1 MFGRLASVVL
11 IAGASLLSAGCSAP
25 LDLTQAL
32 EVLETSSGWYDAGI
46 VDGKNKLVPSV
57 TFRLRKREN
66 VDLNSVSLN
75 VVYRKVPQAGTNVEE
90 DFQDVFLQN
99 VQFSEGNQT
108 PLLVVRA
115 ENGYTGEPPQTRL
128 EMLQNSQFRD
138 ARARIFAKHS
148 GSQWTELAAVDVQRQ
163 LLTK

>member
-1 MFGRLASVVL
+1 MFGRPARVLLIVGALA
-11 IAGASLLSAGCSAP
+11 ASACTDP
-25 LDLTQAL
+25 VDLKQAL
-32 EVLETSSGWYDAGI
+32 EVGDTSSGWYDAGI

-57 TFRLRKREN
+57 TFRLRKRQD
-66 VDLNSVSLN
+66 VDFTSVSLN
-75 VVYRKVPQAGTNVEE
+75 VVFRKVPLPGTNVEE

-138 ARARIFAKHS
+138 ARSRIFVKHS
-148 GSQWTELAAVDVQRQ
+148 GSQWIELAAVDVQRQ
-163 LLTK
+163 LLTR

>member
-1 MFGRLASVVL
+1 MFGRLASVL
-11 IAGASLLSAGCSAP
+11 LLAGAALAAAGCSAP
-25 LDLTQAL
+25 VDLKAAL
-32 EVLETSSGWYDAGI
+32 EAIETSSGWFDAGI
-46 VDGKNKLVPSV
+46 VEGKNKLVPSV
-57 TFRLRKREN
+57 TFRLRKRQT
-66 VDLNSVSLN
+66 VDLNSISLN
-75 VVYRKVPQAGTNVEE
+75 VVFRKVPLAGTNVEE

-99 VQFSEGNQT
+99 VQFSEGSQT

-148 GSQWTELAAVDVQRQ
+148 GSQWIELAAVDIQRQ
-163 LLTK
+163 LLTR